1 MAAMYPFDCPLVHCF
16 ESDDKAPNA
25 LAVSPDDVDIRKV
38 HSFSI
43 VADDSVVLVMLD
55 GSG

>member
-25 LAVSPDDVDIRKV
+25 LAVSPEDVDIRKV
-38 HSFSI
+38 TI
-43 VADDSVVLVMLD
+43 VDDDSVVLVMLD